1 MTIVKNR
8 IFLGVMTFPLVLAI
22 ILFGGYLLNGI
33 ISSKAEVS
41 LLFRWGTFLVVLLVV
56 ITLCS
61 FYIRRFF
68 QERDVVVVI
77 NGERLSINDR
87 AIPLQEVERVERTLI
102 WGDNATRS
110 FRVSLRSRDGDRIV
124 LVYYADGQSSQ
135 DLAQELSRMLQLPI
149 HQKET
154 AWGW

>member
-1 MTIVKNR
+1 MTIIKNR

-22 ILFGGYLLNGI
+22 ILFGGYLLYGI
-33 ISSKAEVS
+33 ITSSAEVS
-41 LLFRWGTFLVVLLVV
+41 LLFRLGSVVVVLLVV

-68 QERDVVVVI
+68 QERNVVVVI
-77 NGERLSINDR
+77 TEALLSINDR
-87 AIPLQEVERVERTLI
+87 TIPLQEVERVERTLI

-110 FRVSLRSRDGDRIV
+110 FRVSLRLRNSDRIV
-124 LVYYADGQSSQ
+124 LVYYGDGHTSQ